1 MNPSPAAQFRW
12 RRSRPSSH
20 LPIEAPGNTLL
31 DGRFRVI
38 AANTGEAIDLGWL
51 SDRIAN
57 IPSVQWLVTRVAV
70 AVNWPSDWVV
80 LSASDVEYRS
90 YRRSFGPAV
99 DDSSAVTKE
108 DTSLIELSEPGQLL
122 ELTATILDVE
132 DDRWICH
139 LCKQYLNG
147 PRLLAEHLDQRR
159 HLTKLGMLQDA
170 EIRAH
175 RVVRLVQWARTAK
188 VEHKQRAIHAVPET
202 LEDMEENPEALPLE
216 ELEENPWADLEGPG
230 YEGWRGE

>member
-1 MNPSPAAQFRW
+1 MTLHEPVACRSISLAALSALGPLADRDTWMRQE
-12 RRSRPSSH
+12 SD
-20 LPIEAPGNTLL
+20 NTLL

-90 YRRSFGPAV
+90 YRRSFGRAV
-99 DDSSAVTKE
+99 EDSSAVTKE

-175 RVVRLVQWARTAK
+175 RVVRLVQWARTAT
-188 VEHKQRAIHAVPET
+188 VGHVIPRYWH
-202 LEDMEENPEALPLE
+202 
-216 ELEENPWADLEGPG
+216 
-230 YEGWRGE
+230 